1 MAEIII
7 SSYFE
12 NNSGPVVGLTPT
24 VRIWEVTD
32 SGQDLVVGSPCGS
45 GQNTDGT
52 MIEIQDC
59 GSPSTQDGFYRFTFT
74 DTIGYDVT
82 KTYVVRVDGGGS
94 LTSRDRYQVREITP
108 LDAVS
113 IDGVVDQTWNEQTSG
128 HLTAGST
135 GLALAQ
141 TKADTTNLVNA
152 LYADMD
158 SVLNML
164 EVLLKHELGRTKI
177 DPVAK
182 TLTVYD
188 EDCTTILRVY
198 DLYDS
203 TDTKSITDVC
213 QRVPR
218 TKGSGD
224 ITTITDVCPGAIP

>member
-1 MAEIII
+1 MADIII

-12 NNSGPVVGLTPT
+12 DNAGPVVNLTPT

-32 SGQDLVVGSPCGS
+32 SGQDLIVGSPCGS
-45 GQNTDGT
+45 GQNTDGN
-52 MIEIQDC
+52 MVELSEC
-59 GSPSTQDGFYRFTFT
+59 GSPQTEDGFYRFTFT
-74 DTIGYDVT
+74 TALGYDET

-94 LTSRDRYQVREITP
+94 LSTRDRYQVREITP
-108 LDAVS
+108 VDAMS
-113 IDGVVDQTWNEQTSG
+113 NGGVWEEQTSD

-135 GLALAQ
+135 GLAVAQ

-152 LYADMD
+152 LYADAD
-158 SVLNML
+158 SVLNMI

-177 DPVAK
+177 DPAAK

-188 EDCTTILRVY
+188 EDCTTVLRVY

-203 TDTKSITDVC
+203 TDTKSVTDVC

-218 TKGSGD
+218 TKGAGD
-224 ITTITDVCPGAIP
+224 ITTITDTCPGSIP